1 MVRVAGRTSPAGWKD
16 PILTEAAIILTLILA
31 NAVFAGAEIAV
42 VALRRRRI
50 QELAEGGH
58 RGARAVLELRQNPER
73 FLATVQIGITVVGA
87 TAAAFGGAS
96 LALRLTPLIQRV
108 PWLRSDAE
116 TIALALVVGIISY
129 LSIVLGELVP
139 KSLALRSAERYA
151 VLMARPLVAL
161 SWLSRPLVWF
171 LSTSANVV
179 LRPFGDRTTFT
190 EARLSAEE
198 LQELVEDAAKAG
210 SIHRTAGEIAS
221 RALEFSGR
229 SVADVMVPRQEVV
242 MIPKGARPDE
252 VRRLL
257 LERSHSRMPVFEDR
271 VDNVVGYVNVRD
283 LLSVAWERQLIVL
296 EDVIRPAWF
305 VPETMKAVELLH
317 QMQRQRLPFAIVV
330 DEYGGTSGIVTMEDL
345 VEELVG
351 EIFSEYADGTL
362 PGIRVEADGTAIVSG
377 GMQVRELNRA
387 LEIDLPE
394 GETWST
400 LAGLVL
406 ELSGRVPQAGE
417 TIRLEQ
423 GISLEIIDASPR
435 HVRAIR
441 IRRPTKAPS
450 REPGDTR

>member
-1 MVRVAGRTSPAGWKD
+1 
-16 PILTEAAIILTLILA
+16 
-31 NAVFAGAEIAV
+31 
-42 VALRRRRI
+42 
-50 QELAEGGH
+50 
-58 RGARAVLELRQNPER
+58 
-73 FLATVQIGITVVGA
+73 
-87 TAAAFGGAS
+87 
-96 LALRLTPLIQRV
+96 
-108 PWLRSDAE
+108 
-116 TIALALVVGIISY
+116 
-129 LSIVLGELVP
+129 
-139 KSLALRSAERYA
+139 
-151 VLMARPLVAL
+151 
-161 SWLSRPLVWF
+161 
-171 LSTSANVV
+171 
-179 LRPFGDRTTFT
+179 
-190 EARLSAEE
+190 
-198 LQELVEDAAKAG
+198 
-210 SIHRTAGEIAS
+210 
-221 RALEFSGR
+221 
-229 SVADVMVPRQEVV
+229 
-242 MIPKGARPDE
+242 
-252 VRRLL
+252 
-257 LERSHSRMPVFEDR
+257 VFEDR

-423 GISLEIIDASPR
+423 GISLEIVDSSPR

-441 IRRPTKAPS
+441 IRRATKAPS